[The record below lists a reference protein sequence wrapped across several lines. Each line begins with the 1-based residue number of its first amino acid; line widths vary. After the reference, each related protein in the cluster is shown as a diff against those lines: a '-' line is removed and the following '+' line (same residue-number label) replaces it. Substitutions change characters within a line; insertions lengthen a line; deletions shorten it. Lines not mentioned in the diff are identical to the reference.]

1 MAAATKEAVAA
12 SLSSASRTL
21 RHVCKE
27 QKQHSSS
34 EKNQGEARSSSSSS
48 SSNGSVAALA
58 LLPKQLLL
66 LDEDDAKSPYSIW
79 PIRQAFS
86 SFYSSSQL
94 TENDI
99 ILSIF
104 QTHTSDEVTYFRCR
118 FIDRK
123 GMERKCS

>member
-34 EKNQGEARSSSSSS
+34 EKNQGEARSSS